1 MEINSSVGVR
11 FVPARDRRRFPR
23 VRLAGVSAVVYVR
36 DKSAVS
42 TDAVEALMIE
52 VEATRAK
59 LAALTT
65 RLEHEIAQI
74 GRDGCIE
81 HD

>member
-1 MEINSSVGVR
+1 MEQQSLFGVR

-23 VRLAGVSAVVYVR
+23 IRLAGVTAVVHVG
-36 DKSAVS
+36 DKLPVS
-42 TDAVEALMIE
+42 TDTVEALMIE

-74 GRDGCIE
+74 GRDGVQ